1 MPIASSCHHHRCRTA
16 RSVVIMSAEPFTV
29 AILIGGD
36 SSRMGVDKAT
46 FEVEG
51 ISMANR
57 VSQAAHEAG
66 ASQVLVVGGTAA
78 KAKSISGTWKKDSY
92 PGEGPLGG
100 VITALK
106 HSDHDSVV
114 VLSCDMP
121 FITSAVIQS
130 LVTGLNDAQA
140 TVGRTDRLNWLC
152 AAWSKQECSQ
162 TLQSVWKRNERAV
175 HRAAVLLDV
184 AEVPVPAMAVR
195 NINTIADLSPND
207 DGTTV

>member
-1 MPIASSCHHHRCRTA
+1 
-16 RSVVIMSAEPFTV
+16 MSAEQFTV

-46 FEVEG
+46 FEIDGV
-51 ISMANR
+51 SMANR
-57 VSQAAHEAG
+57 VSQAAHDAG
-66 ASQVLVVGGTAA
+66 ASQVLIVGGTASQA
-78 KAKSISGTWKKDSY
+78 KTITGQWKKDSY

-100 VITALK
+100 VITSLK
-106 HSDHDSVV
+106 HAENDSVV

-130 LVTGLNDAQA
+130 LVQGLADAQA

-152 AAWSKQECSQ
+152 AAWSKHECSS
-162 TLQSVWKRNERAV
+162 TLLNVWKRNERAV

-195 NINTIADLSPND
+195 NINSHADLNPTD
-207 DGTTV
+207 DTTII